1 MASNKQ
7 VASLAAAPYIP
18 QSPPFPSSP
27 LLSSPPPQREKEGKQ
42 KPKKQ
47 PPSRRKGKKIY
58 NYQHSDNVPET
69 IT

>member
-18 QSPPFPSSP
+18 QSPPFPSCP
-27 LLSSPPPQREKEGKQ
+27 LLSSTSEEKRRKT
-42 KPKKQ
+42 KTKKQ
-47 PPSRRKGKKIY
+47 PPRRKGKKTY

>member
-1 MASNKQ
+1 MASKKQ

-27 LLSSPPPQREKEGKQ
+27 LLHLRGKKKENKNQKKPP
-42 KPKKQ
+42 
-47 PPSRRKGKKIY
+47 RRKGKKIY

>member
-18 QSPPFPSSP
+18 QSPPFPSS
-27 LLSSPPPQREKEGKQ
+27 LLLHLRGKKKEKKTKKAPPP
-42 KPKKQ
+42 PKKW
-47 PPSRRKGKKIY
+47 KKIY

-69 IT
+69 MT